1 MGHLAYAGL
10 AEYEFEDRALAH
22 LKVAVG
28 MKLRRQE
35 SFFLSWS
42 KPAEEGSGRF
52 SIWISPHT
60 PLVFR
65 FAGSRA
71 PELNRVWIDV
81 LSSLSHTPR
90 GLIMISESEAERHA
104 KQHGADPANQT
115 SNVRLNN

>member
-22 LKVAVG
+22 LKVAIG

-35 SFFLSWS
+35 SFFISWT
-42 KPAEEGSGRF
+42 KPADEGSGRF
-52 SIWISPHT
+52 SIWVSPST

-90 GLIMISESEAERHA
+90 GLIMISESEAEHHA
-104 KQHGADPANQT
+104 KQNGFDASPRVN
-115 SNVRLNN
+115 NVHLGD

>member
-1 MGHLAYAGL
+1 MGYLAYAGL
-10 AEYEFEDRALAH
+10 DEYEFEDRTLAH

-28 MKLRRQE
+28 LKLRRQE

-42 KPAEEGSGRF
+42 KPAEEGSGRC
-52 SIWISPHT
+52 SLWISPST

-71 PELNRVWIDV
+71 PELNRVWIEV

-90 GLIMISESEAERHA
+90 GLILISESEAERHA
-104 KQHGADPANQT
+104 QEYGTDSGPQIDHAHLGD
-115 SNVRLNN
+115 